1 MNIRGVKMKKELI
14 SDSGT
19 KKKTIAVLTSG
30 GDAPG
35 MNGAIRA
42 VTRAGLSAGYN
53 VLGVRR
59 GFHGLWRGDI
69 INLDSRSVSDVLHR
83 GGTFLMTARSETFKT
98 EEGLQKA
105 VDICEIFNIDVV
117 VAIGGDG
124 TARGAKSLS
133 EKNIPVIVIPAT
145 IDNDI
150 AASEYTLG
158 YDTALNTAL
167 QAIDKL
173 RDTASSHERC
183 SVVEVMGRHSGYI
196 ALSVGVASGAEVILV
211 PEQKFDFDD
220 DIVLTLIKDR
230 NAGKRHYIV
239 VMAEGV
245 GLASDMA
252 KKIEERTGIES
263 RSTQLGYLQRGGA
276 PSFRDRWISSLMGV
290 RAVQTINEG
299 RYNRMIVHRDGDCGD
314 VDLSEALASAK
325 RPLDESL
332 DMANLITV

>member
-1 MNIRGVKMKKELI
+1 MEEELLSNKEL
-14 SDSGT
+14 
-19 KKKTIAVLTSG
+19 KRKKTIAILTSG

-42 VTRAGLSAGYN
+42 VTRTAISAGYK

-59 GFHGLWRGDI
+59 GYHGLWRGDI
-69 INLDSRSVSDVLHR
+69 IDLDSRSVSDILHR
-83 GGTFLMTARSETFKT
+83 GGTFLMTARSDTFAT
-98 EEGLQKA
+98 EEGLDKA
-105 VDICEIFNIDVV
+105 VGMTEIFNIDVL

-124 TARGAKSLS
+124 TARGAKSLAD
-133 EKNIPVIVIPAT
+133 KGVPVIVIPAT

-150 AASEYTLG
+150 GATEYSLG
-158 YDTALNTAL
+158 FDTALNTAI

-183 SVVEVMGRHSGYI
+183 SVVEVMGRKSGYI
-196 ALSVGVASGAEVILV
+196 ALGVGVASGAEVLLV
-211 PEQKFDFDD
+211 PEEDFDFDD
-220 DIVLTLIKDR
+220 DIMLTLIKDR

-245 GLASDMA
+245 GHASDMA
-252 KKIEERTGIES
+252 KRIEERTGIET

-290 RAVQTINEG
+290 RAVQAIIDG
-299 RYNRMIVHRDGDCGD
+299 RLNRMIIHKNGDCND
-314 VDLSEALASAK
+314 MDLAEALATGK
-325 RPLDESL
+325 RSL
-332 DMANLITV
+332 EDSLEMADTITI

>member
-1 MNIRGVKMKKELI
+1 MEEELLSNKEL
-14 SDSGT
+14 
-19 KKKTIAVLTSG
+19 KRKKTIAILTSG

-42 VTRAGLSAGYN
+42 VTRTAISAGYN

-59 GFHGLWRGDI
+59 GYHGLWRGDI
-69 INLDSRSVSDVLHR
+69 IDLDSRSVSDILHR
-83 GGTFLMTARSETFKT
+83 GGTFLMTARSDTFAT
-98 EEGLQKA
+98 EEGLDKA
-105 VDICEIFNIDVV
+105 VGMTEIFNIDVL

-124 TARGAKSLS
+124 TARGAKSLAD
-133 EKNIPVIVIPAT
+133 KGVPVIVIPAT

-150 AASEYTLG
+150 GATEYSLG
-158 YDTALNTAL
+158 FDTALNTAI

-183 SVVEVMGRHSGYI
+183 SVVEVMGRKSGYI
-196 ALSVGVASGAEVILV
+196 ALGVGVASGAEVLLV
-211 PEQKFDFDD
+211 PEEDFDFDD
-220 DIVLTLIKDR
+220 DIMLTLIKDR

-245 GLASDMA
+245 GHASDMA
-252 KKIEERTGIES
+252 KLIEERTGIET

-290 RAVQTINEG
+290 RAVQAIIDG
-299 RYNRMIVHRDGDCGD
+299 RLNRMIIHKNGDCND
-314 VDLSEALASAK
+314 MDLGEALATGK
-325 RPLDESL
+325 RSL
-332 DMANLITV
+332 EDSLEMADTITI

>member
-1 MNIRGVKMKKELI
+1 MKHESVSKAEA
-14 SDSGT
+14 
-19 KKKTIAVLTSG
+19 KQKTIAILTSG

-42 VTRAGLSAGYN
+42 VTRAGINAGYN
-53 VLGVRR
+53 ILGVRR

-69 INLDSRSVSDVLHR
+69 INLDSRSVSDILHR

-98 EEGLQKA
+98 EEGLGKA
-105 VDICEIFNIDVV
+105 VDITEIFNIDVL

-124 TARGAKSLS
+124 TARGAKALA
-133 EKNIPVIVIPAT
+133 EAGVPVIVVPAT

-150 AASEYTLG
+150 GATEYALG
-158 YDTALNTAL
+158 FDTALNTAV

-196 ALSVGVASGAEVILV
+196 ALGVGVASGAEVILV
-211 PEQKFDFDD
+211 PEREFDFDD

-245 GLASDMA
+245 GLGSDMA
-252 KKIEERTGIES
+252 QLIEKRTGIET

-290 RAVQTINEG
+290 KAVRAISEG
-299 RYNRMIVHRDGDCGD
+299 RLNRMIVHKEGDCKD
-314 VDLSEALASAK
+314 IDLDEALATEK
-325 RPLDESL
+325 RILD
-332 DMANLITV
+332 DTINMADTITI

>member
-1 MNIRGVKMKKELI
+1 MEDKVVVNKE
-14 SDSGT
+14 S
-19 KKKTIAVLTSG
+19 KQRKTIAILTSG

-42 VTRAGLSAGYN
+42 VTRTALNAGFR

-59 GFHGLWRGDI
+59 GYHGLCHGDI
-69 INLDSRSVSDVLHR
+69 IDLDSRSVSDVLHR
-83 GGTFLMTARSETFKT
+83 GGTFLMTARSESFVT
-98 EEGLQKA
+98 EEGLNKA
-105 VDICEIFNIDVV
+105 VAITKVFNIDVI

-124 TARGAKSLS
+124 TARGAKSLAD
-133 EKNIPVIVIPAT
+133 KGVPVIAIPAT

-150 AASEYTLG
+150 GATEYSLG
-158 YDTALNTAL
+158 FDTALNTAI

-183 SVVEVMGRHSGYI
+183 SVVEVMGRESGYI
-196 ALSVGVASGAEVILV
+196 ALGVGVASGAEVLLV
-211 PEQKFDFDD
+211 PEKDFDFNE

-230 NAGKRHYIV
+230 NAGKQHYIV

-252 KKIEERTGIES
+252 KRIEEKTGIET

-276 PSFRDRWISSLMGV
+276 PSFRDRWLSSLMGV
-290 RAVQTINEG
+290 RAVQAILDG
-299 RYNRMIVHRDGDCGD
+299 RLNRMIIHKNGDCQD
-314 VDLSEALASAK
+314 IDLGEALAAEK
-325 RPLDESL
+325 RPLQASL
-332 DMANLITV
+332 EVADTITI

>member
-1 MNIRGVKMKKELI
+1 MKKDLAI
-14 SDSGT
+14 DAVS
-19 KKKTIAVLTSG
+19 KNKKTLGILTSG

-42 VTRAGLSAGYN
+42 VTRAGINAGFN
-53 VLGVRR
+53 ILGVRR
-59 GFHGLWRGDI
+59 GYHGLWRGDLVS
-69 INLDSRSVSDVLHR
+69 LDSRSVSEILHR
-83 GGTFLMTARSETFKT
+83 GGTFLMTARSETFTT

-105 VDICEIFNIDVV
+105 IDMTEVFNIDVLV
-117 VAIGGDG
+117 TIGGDG
-124 TARGAKSLS
+124 TARGAKALAD
-133 EKNIPVIVIPAT
+133 KGVPVIVIPAT

-150 AASEYTLG
+150 GATEYSLG
-158 YDTALNTAL
+158 FDTALNTAI

-196 ALSVGVASGAEVILV
+196 ALGVGVASGAEVILV
-211 PEQKFDFDD
+211 PEKEIDFDD

-252 KKIEERTGIES
+252 ERIENRTGIET

-290 RAVQTINEG
+290 KAVQAITEG
-299 RYNRMIVHRDGDCGD
+299 RLNRMIIHKDGGCNDI
-314 VDLSEALASAK
+314 DLDEALASEK
-325 RPLDESL
+325 RPLKDTL
-332 DMANLITV
+332 DMAVTITI

>member
-1 MNIRGVKMKKELI
+1 MKHESVSKAEA
-14 SDSGT
+14 
-19 KKKTIAVLTSG
+19 KQKTIAILTSG

-42 VTRAGLSAGYN
+42 VTRAGINAGYN
-53 VLGVRR
+53 ILGVRR

-69 INLDSRSVSDVLHR
+69 INLDSRSVSDILHR

-98 EEGLQKA
+98 EEGLGKA
-105 VDICEIFNIDVV
+105 VDITEIFNIDVL

-124 TARGAKSLS
+124 TARGAKALA
-133 EKNIPVIVIPAT
+133 EAGVPVIVIPAT

-150 AASEYTLG
+150 GATEYALG
-158 YDTALNTAL
+158 FDTALNTAV

-196 ALSVGVASGAEVILV
+196 ALGVGVASGAEVILV
-211 PEQKFDFDD
+211 PEREFDFDD

-245 GLASDMA
+245 GLGSDMA
-252 KKIEERTGIES
+252 QLIEKRTGIET

-290 RAVQTINEG
+290 KAVRAISEG
-299 RYNRMIVHRDGDCGD
+299 RLNRMIVHKEGDCKD
-314 VDLSEALASAK
+314 IDLDEALATEK
-325 RPLDESL
+325 RILD
-332 DMANLITV
+332 DTINMADTITI